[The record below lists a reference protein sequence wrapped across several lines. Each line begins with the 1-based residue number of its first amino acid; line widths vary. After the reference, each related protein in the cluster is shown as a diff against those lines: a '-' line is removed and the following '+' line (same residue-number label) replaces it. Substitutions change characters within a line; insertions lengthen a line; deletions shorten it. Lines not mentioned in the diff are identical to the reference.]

1 MTLLIVDDESLI
13 HASIEYCLKQLS
25 APDLNVIHA
34 YSANEMLA
42 KMIQQHVDA
51 TLVDIRMGAVSG
63 LEAIRDASSRWPDT
77 LYYVMTSFSEFEY
90 ARTAISLGVTDYLLK
105 PIDIAM
111 LGKVVQKVREN
122 LQQKEKKIRNSRL
135 LLLLNI

>member
-42 KMIQQHVDA
+42 KMIQ
-51 TLVDIRMGAVSG
+51 
-63 LEAIRDASSRWPDT
+63 
-77 LYYVMTSFSEFEY
+77 
-90 ARTAISLGVTDYLLK
+90 
-105 PIDIAM
+105 
-111 LGKVVQKVREN
+111 
-122 LQQKEKKIRNSRL
+122 
-135 LLLLNI
+135 